1 MSVVL
6 MADVELKL
14 NAVHKRNIL
23 ILLKIQLQYL
33 CQQSLVL
40 LELYVL
46 SVYVYDDI
54 KKNVIISKK
63 EIEIDF

>member
-1 MSVVL
+1 